1 MTNFTLRDA
10 SFRIKVPVGV
20 VYSADMALVRSTLEK
35 IAHNVSEIHA
45 VPDTTPQL
53 LMTEFGNHAVNWE
66 VAIWMN
72 DPWIARRAIS
82 DLHEAIWWAFKQR
95 DIVIAFPQLDVHLDP
110 SVTASLSQLPKSA
123 A

>member
-1 MTNFTLRDA
+1 M
-10 SFRIKVPVGV
+10 GV

-45 VPDTTPQL
+45 VPDTTPQV